1 MPRNR
6 ACSLAKCLAL
16 LIATSLLVLKLRRAW
31 QRKQLREA
39 GPASLVSL
47 PLMSMQEAEEHQ
59 RRLRS
64 LARVGLL
71 LRVQFDVDGAQSRQ
85 RCSTLRFDCSA
96 AWMANWQSGCTQ
108 MQHVVV
114 QQRVNS
120 SIPKDCPDEGT
131 FGLLLGENRRAAH
144 QQRVAP
150 ADLTF
155 SGPLY
160 SWPHRAASASGS
172 TGGGVLS
179 PALRIMNTGVLSM
192 SETERRI
199 MRAAGLTTFIWSTE
213 IAGGYGESSG
223 PCRDS
228 GYGRWLSACGPR
240 CIQVPYVQRVHNSG
254 GANRAARDMVR
265 GTDRDVLLTFVGD
278 GRAHRKML
286 LGQLLDAERH
296 REHNGSRRLFLWTR
310 WSELHKSALR
320 QTHRRDRN
328 ATKHTHKL
336 QLAEMVEIGVHAA
349 MSQSQFCL
357 QPPGDSLTRASFYDA
372 LLRGC
377 VPVIFRVQVQS
388 YNELFAKHLP
398 IGRLAVVV
406 DIDPWATSPTG
417 LSNGETFG
425 SALLRALASVPS
437 SSLDRIR
444 KQIALL
450 WPFLQFAA
458 HAGELDA
465 LAVALGTVY
474 KIARERGVAQATNR
488 LANRILDQR
497 RELLGP
503 TRAEPEPFAYGTCA
517 RTCAPE
523 QLGFVKRFPLIGYLL
538 PMRPLAA
545 AYYSLVWG
553 EVCAEADG
561 KRWRAAPY
569 VQEVDMLPRT

>member
-1 MPRNR
+1 
-6 ACSLAKCLAL
+6 
-16 LIATSLLVLKLRRAW
+16 
-31 QRKQLREA
+31 
-39 GPASLVSL
+39 
-47 PLMSMQEAEEHQ
+47 
-59 RRLRS
+59 
-64 LARVGLL
+64 
-71 LRVQFDVDGAQSRQ
+71 
-85 RCSTLRFDCSA
+85 
-96 AWMANWQSGCTQ
+96 MANWQSACTQ
-108 MQHVVV
+108 MQHVLV
-114 QQRVNS
+114 QHPVNS
-120 SIPKDCPDEGT
+120 SEKQGGSRIPKDCPEEGT
-131 FGLLLGENRRAAH
+131 YGLLLGENGRAAH
-144 QQRVAP
+144 KQRVAP

-155 SGPLY
+155 SGSLY
-160 SWPHRAASASGS
+160 SWPDRARPQPRFRQAAAGPR
-172 TGGGVLS
+172 

-199 MRAAGLTTFIWSTE
+199 MRAAGPSTFIWSTE
-213 IAGGYGESSG
+213 IAGGYGDSSG

-228 GYGRWLSACGPR
+228 GHGRWLSACGPR
-240 CIQVPYVQRVHNSG
+240 CIQIPYVQRVHSSG
-254 GANRAARDMVR
+254 GANRAARDMVF

-286 LGQLLDAERH
+286 LGQLLGAETAERH
-296 REHNGSRRLFLWTR
+296 RDHNGSRRLFLWSR

-320 QTHRRDRN
+320 QLRLRDHH

-349 MSQSQFCL
+349 MSRSQFCL

-406 DIDPWATSPTG
+406 DIDPWANNPTG

-425 SALLRALASVPS
+425 TALLRALASIPL

-450 WPFLQFAA
+450 WPFLQIAA

-465 LAVALGTVY
+465 LAVAVGVVY

-503 TRAEPEPFAYGTCA
+503 TRAEPEPLAYGTCA
-517 RTCAPE
+517 RSCAPE
-523 QLGFVKRFPLIGYLL
+523 QLGLVKRFPLIGYLL

-561 KRWRAAPY
+561 RRWRAAPLH
-569 VQEVDMLPRT
+569 EVDLLPRT